1 MKTEKSIKVAKT
13 LATPIIL
20 FLAFLVIGA
29 CMLEFGA
36 IPIEGP
42 GPHPPGG
49 VGNPP
54 EAWGNFQPVP
64 IMLKDIGV
72 YDAKPGDIVSSSYG
86 LAYVAIDSQRA
97 LYLDFN
103 VMPVGQIEVNVEE
116 PLPDSYVSNP
126 YVGAPIEYPPKAYY
140 HVVGQVDENIM
151 DIIKAPGDSGKAL
164 VDKQFRIWA
173 YLGVDEEAMR
183 IVWKQAYARTDVEW
197 AFTLPA
203 LQMYA
208 EMGKQIQTNILE
220 ANPDVWHI
228 NFTPHGYS
236 SMAIDAWNL
245 GNHDAALNVQLG
257 TKFDNAGGTN
267 QNLGAGEPVMVY
279 VPAGTSKMFELKTYC
294 LNAHKGVP
302 TMNDALNP
310 VGVVPD
316 NVKETMEQ
324 AFAAGTTST
333 GESQSAVWQQ
343 TG

>member
-1 MKTEKSIKVAKT
+1 MKNHE
-13 LATPIIL
+13 IIAVL
-20 FLAFLVIGA
+20 T
-29 CMLEFGA
+29 A
-36 IPIEGP
+36 IALMFIICASAVPQTNTVWVQP
-42 GPHPPGG
+42 G
-49 VGNPP
+49 
-54 EAWGNFQPVP
+54 WGNFQPVP
-64 IMLKDIGV
+64 IMLRDIGI
-72 YDAKPGDIVSSSYG
+72 YDAKPGDIIYSSYG
-86 LAYVAIDSQRA
+86 PAYVAIDSQSA

-103 VMPVGQIEVNVEE
+103 VMPVGQIEVNVDE

-126 YVGAPIEYPPKAYY
+126 YVGALIEYPPKAYY
-140 HVVGQVDENIM
+140 HIVGQVDENIM
-151 DIIKAPGDSGKAL
+151 NIIAPHEQPHKQLVTVLVTTRAEPGKSI
-164 VDKQFRIWA
+164 VNMQFKIWA
-173 YLGVDEEAMR
+173 YLGVDQEAMR
-183 IVWKQAYARTDVEW
+183 IIWKQAYGRTDVDW
-197 AFTLPA
+197 SFILPT
-203 LQMYA
+203 LQMYD

-220 ANPDVWHI
+220 TNPNVWHI

-236 SMAIDAWNL
+236 SMAIGAWNL

-324 AFAAGTTST
+324 AFAAGTVST
-333 GESQSAVWQQ
+333 GESQSAIWQQ